1 MKIFQRRKSKTP
13 SKNKTSSSVQT
24 NSTTSSSSSSPA
36 CQNNMMT
43 MYAQMSSTIAQALPS
58 EEYESH
64 HILYHPSRKIV
75 SQVIS
80 PNPNRRD
87 MYVPSTI
94 EKKKK
99 HTRGRDAKRRGKGSE
114 KALTPKKVNVKLF
127 QEDEKQVLEVPSPIH
142 VVHKKQIQRD
152 LPDISDD
159 EGSIFFSYSADVDDF
174 DQGSFDQDEIDKE
187 NQEIKLALEQLE
199 AKARELQLEADR
211 VIRQRKGEAALQ
223 TPNVDS
229 QPVKSTPGKQ
239 VSQQMQ
245 NPNRKRLSIDTSN
258 SMPNVNSSASK
269 PSPNKHSSP
278 KKPLAPGLANRLKID
293 TGFEDSNNTTPKT
306 GVIKKCVKVFGHDQI
321 HNSPECCHT
330 GEVSPSSTV
339 SSLTMP
345 NELEYAHHHGH
356 HNSHHRCTCQHSTL
370 PMIHEDTGMLGE
382 I

>member
-1 MKIFQRRKSKTP
+1 
-13 SKNKTSSSVQT
+13 
-24 NSTTSSSSSSPA
+24 
-36 CQNNMMT
+36 MT
-43 MYAQMSSTIAQALPS
+43 MYAQISSTIAQALPS
-58 EEYESH
+58 EEYNSH
-64 HILYHPSRKIV
+64 HTLYHPSRKIV

-87 MYVPSTI
+87 IYVNSTL
-94 EKKKK
+94 KKK
-99 HTRGRDAKRRGKGSE
+99 HARGRDAKRRGKGSE
-114 KALTPKKVNVKLF
+114 KVLTPKKVNVKLF

-142 VVHKKQIQRD
+142 VVHKKQIRD

-159 EGSIFFSYSADVDDF
+159 EGSIFFSYSTDVDDF
-174 DQGSFDQDEIDKE
+174 DHSFDQDEIDKE

-211 VIRQRKGEAALQ
+211 VIRQRKGEAAMQ
-223 TPNVDS
+223 KSNVKS
-229 QPVKSTPGKQ
+229 EAVVKSTPEKQ
-239 VSQQMQ
+239 VLQQMQ
-245 NPNRKRLSIDTSN
+245 NPNRKRLSIDTSY
-258 SMPNVNSSASK
+258 SMPSVNTNESASK
-269 PSPNKHSSP
+269 PSPNKVSSP
-278 KKPLAPGLANRLKID
+278 KKPLAPGLANRLKVD

-306 GVIKKCVKVFGHDQI
+306 GVKKTSVKVFGHDQI
-321 HNSPECCHT
+321 HTSPGCCHT

-356 HNSHHRCTCQHSTL
+356 SSHHRCTCQHSTL